1 MALNVKKG
9 AVRVENWGGKREHG
23 GKVKEMIDEEDEEI
37 VKVPEERL
45 QRLQLNTNIKSAR
58 QLKLK

>member
-9 AVRVENWGGKREHG
+9 AVRVENGGGKREHG
-23 GKVKEMIDEEDEEI
+23 GKVKEMNDEEDEEI

-45 QRLQLNTNIKSAR
+45 QRLQLNSNIKSAR